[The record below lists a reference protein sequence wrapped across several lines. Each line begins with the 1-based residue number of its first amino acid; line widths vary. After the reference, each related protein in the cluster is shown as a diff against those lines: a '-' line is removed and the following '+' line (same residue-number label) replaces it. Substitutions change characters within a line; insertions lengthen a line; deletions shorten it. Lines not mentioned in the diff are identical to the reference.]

1 MIMTFI
7 TLKYMM
13 LLLKMVGYGK
23 FNACRVSAVLSKYL
37 HFKAK
42 RNPKLRPRSS
52 TIPRRNR
59 EWRKGE

>member
-13 LLLKMVGYGK
+13 LLLKMVGYSK
-23 FNACRVSAVLSKYL
+23 FNACRVSAVFSKYIL
-37 HFKAK
+37 T
-42 RNPKLRPRSS
+42 LREILNYVLEVQPSQGG
-52 TIPRRNR
+52 I